1 MPRKVPQIYTD
12 FTDFVLLLKNL
23 CSSVKSVGLCG
34 FGLKPILILPVT
46 GRVILCEVHCGVCP
60 KDDPIPSVQL
70 VCRVIPVECVLLGE

>member
-34 FGLKPILILPVT
+34 FGLKPILIYLLLDVLSFA
-46 GRVILCEVHCGVCP
+46 RCIAEYVQ
-60 KDDPIPSVQL
+60 KMIPYHL
-70 VCRVIPVECVLLGE
+70 YRWYVE

>member
-34 FGLKPILILPVT
+34 FGLKPILIYLLLDVLSFA
-46 GRVILCEVHCGVCP
+46 RCIAEYVQ
-60 KDDPIPSVQL
+60 KMIPYHL
-70 VCRVIPVECVLLGE
+70 HRWYVE

>member
-34 FGLKPILILPVT
+34 FGLKPILIYLLLDVLSFA
-46 GRVILCEVHCGVCP
+46 RCIAEYV
-60 KDDPIPSVQL
+60 KKMIPYHLHSWD
-70 VCRVIPVECVLLGE
+70 IE

>member
-34 FGLKPILILPVT
+34 FGLKPILIYLLLDVLSFA
-46 GRVILCEVHCGVCP
+46 RCIVEYVQ
-60 KDDPIPSVQL
+60 KMIPYHLYSWY
-70 VCRVIPVECVLLGE
+70 VE

>member
-34 FGLKPILILPVT
+34 FGLKPILIYLLLDVLSFA
-46 GRVILCEVHCGVCP
+46 RCIAEYVQ
-60 KDDPIPSVQL
+60 KMIPYHLYSWY
-70 VCRVIPVECVLLGE
+70 VE